1 MFNHNPSALRREGLG
16 PSPAYSLAVQVR
28 TIERD
33 QADQGDILRVRNA
46 CPIAWNA
53 AVALTRMRTSP
64 RQASDDEG
72 QPGQLQQASRTST
85 VRHG

>member
-1 MFNHNPSALRREGLG
+1 MLNHNPSALRREGPG

-33 QADQGDILRVRNA
+33 QAGQGDILRVRNA
-46 CPIAWNA
+46 GPIAWNA
-53 AVALTRMRTSP
+53 AVVRTRLRTSR
-64 RQASDDEG
+64 RQASDAEG